1 MTVSEAAAVAV
12 LKGLKMNS
20 TLTTFKLSG
29 PPIGPGLLAAAL
41 GEALKTNTTL
51 TTLELTALTEE
62 MAEVLSVALQE
73 NPSLLQLTYSSGTLC
88 APLRAVMA
96 RNNELLDLWV
106 AVARVVRRGEAP
118 GLPAVVAALTKSGLQ
133 QKLFSF
139 YLSKLA
145 QILSSQT
152 SLTKTT

>member
-1 MTVSEAAAVAV
+1 
-12 LKGLKMNS
+12 MNS

-29 PPIGPGLLAAAL
+29 PPIGPGLAAAL

-51 TTLELTALTEE
+51 TTLELTELTEE

-73 NPSLLQLTYSSGTLC
+73 NPSLLQLTYSYGTLS

-96 RNNELLDLWV
+96 RNNELADLWV

-118 GLPAVVAALTKSGLQ
+118 GLPAVVAALTKSGLR

-139 YLSKLA
+139 CLSKLA
-145 QILSSQT
+145 QIWNLR
-152 SLTKTT
+152 KRMTT